1 MRWLWLLSAFLLA
14 GCERP
19 VLSRHPLFQP
29 ADVRTAPPLR
39 EGVWLNVPSDGCAVD
54 VAKPAAQWPDCADW
68 TLVAQGR
75 IVRTRLSGRRAP
87 RRASEPFVLA
97 AGDPRV
103 LQEPAPDKPGFY
115 RFTAVRPLQSDRD
128 GRITAA
134 ETWLVVCPPKADRGE
149 PQIVIPG
156 LRVAKAACYV
166 RDGPALSKVLVRSGD
181 WGLHQTMRWVRDG
194 DR

>member
-1 MRWLWLLSAFLLA
+1 MAVALVRVSA
-14 GCERP
+14 GW
-19 VLSRHPLFQP
+19 
-29 ADVRTAPPLR
+29 VRTAGAVPSPPVPARGRPDGAAVAGRGLAQR
-39 EGVWLNVPSDGCAVD
+39 PSDGCAVD

-103 LQEPAPDKPGFY
+103 LQEPATDNPGFY